1 MSEKENPVE
10 SFPWNIWQP
19 HEETNRF
26 RSAEGQPG
34 RIISGRL
41 LPGCDFVKGII
52 EVAKF
57 HRVKAAWVNG
67 FGSLAKAVFSPA
79 LQFSESMPG
88 RVERQRNISLPGP
101 IEMWSGMGRLGIP
114 GDGEP
119 CIHFHGLVV
128 TPDGRLYGGHFFPGG
143 NTVYATFEVHIQEV
157 LGVEFKLEMD
167 AEVELALIEPKK
179 KMGPG

>member
-1 MSEKENPVE
+1 MSANEKSIE

-19 HEETNRF
+19 HENTYRF

-41 LPGCDFVKGII
+41 RPGCDFLQGLI
-52 EVAKF
+52 EVAKS

-67 FGSLAKAVFSPA
+67 FGSLAKALFSPVIR
-79 LQFSESMPG
+79 LSDSMPG
-88 RVERQRNISLPGP
+88 RVERQPNISLSGP

-114 GDGEP
+114 DDGEP
-119 CIHFHGLVV
+119 FIHFHGLV
-128 TPDGRLYGGHFFPGG
+128 TTQDGRLYGGHFFPVG
-143 NTVYATFEVHIQEV
+143 NIVYATFEVHIQEV

-167 AEVELALIEPKK
+167 AEVEVPLIEPKEK
-179 KMGPG
+179 K